1 MAKETSNDRAKPGK
15 KKLYSLVTGI
25 VLIIVI
31 VAFVAYYWESRTNIA
46 KLTRFSRTGGGQTPE
61 QVLYRFSLKV
71 ENQGINDI
79 SGLTLRVKVLG
90 DGTELGSD
98 HLPLQTLPHGQEYTA
113 DDMGVWVNITE
124 ISSKTITFT
133 ATLELG
139 NKTIDEVTSTS

>member
-1 MAKETSNDRAKPGK
+1 MAKETSNDRAKLGK

-46 KLTRFSRTGGGQTPE
+46 KITRFSKTGGGQTPE
-61 QVLYRFSLKV
+61 QVLHRFSLKV
-71 ENQGINDI
+71 ENQGTNDI
-79 SGLTLRVKVLG
+79 SGLTLRVRVLG

-98 HLPLQTLPHGQEYTA
+98 YLPLQTLPHGQEYTA

-124 ISSKTITFT
+124 ISSKTIAFA

-139 NKTIDEVTSTS
+139 NRTIDEVTSTS